1 VSVCPGKTWKIRN
14 VPEDLDTVS
23 RFGPGP
29 LMVMFLSIA
38 SSALVRLMVCPLS
51 AGSKLI
57 VSPSVASAS
66 AWRSEPA
73 PLSCVLVTVMVAA
86 YAAIAI
92 AQSSAT
98 QIAAQPIGTI
108 LVFM

>member
-1 VSVCPGKTWKIRN
+1 MRN

-23 RFGPGP
+23 RFEPGP
-29 LMVMFLSIA
+29 LIVMFLSIA

-57 VSPSVASAS
+57 VSPSFASAS
-66 AWRSEPA
+66 AWRSEPE
-73 PLSCVLVTVMVAA
+73 PLSFMLMTVMVAA

-92 AQSSAT
+92 GQSSAT
-98 QIAAQPIGTI
+98 QIAEQPIGTI

>member
-1 VSVCPGKTWKIRN
+1 
-14 VPEDLDTVS
+14 
-23 RFGPGP
+23 
-29 LMVMFLSIA
+29 MVMFLSMA

-57 VSPSVASAS
+57 VSPLFAAS

-73 PLSCVLVTVMVAA
+73 PLSFVLVTVIVAA
-86 YAAIAI
+86 RAAIAI